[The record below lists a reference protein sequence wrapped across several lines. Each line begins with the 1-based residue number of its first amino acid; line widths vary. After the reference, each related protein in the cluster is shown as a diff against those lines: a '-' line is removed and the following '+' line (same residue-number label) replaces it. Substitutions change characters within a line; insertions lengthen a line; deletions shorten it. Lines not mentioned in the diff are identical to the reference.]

1 VKSTHSEQDACYHA
15 CVALGRGVG
24 RYDRAAGN
32 ELHIG
37 VVRDGAG
44 MPRPAT
50 KGVRAMSIAVTGVGL
65 FMAAFLIHVA
75 WWRLGRPRRS
85 GQTLIVLM
93 VAVISITWLVAF
105 ASALFWPAAACLLP
119 GNLIAFVHALVVAL
133 AIAAAYVM
141 TYPAIEVE
149 SPILVLI
156 DTIAKGGRAGVEIKE
171 LRHRLDND
179 ALVAPRIQDLLD
191 EGLLVFDDGR
201 YRPTAKGVALARMF
215 AVWRRLIGAG
225 EGG

>member
-1 VKSTHSEQDACYHA
+1 
-15 CVALGRGVG
+15 VASGRRIG
-24 RYDRAAGN
+24 RYDRAANN
-32 ELHIG
+32 ELHVG

-44 MPRPAT
+44 VPRSAT
-50 KGVRAMSIAVTGVGL
+50 KGVGAMSIAVTGVGL
-65 FMAAFLIHVA
+65 FMAAFVIHVA

-93 VAVISITWLVAF
+93 VAVIGITWLVVF
-105 ASALFWPAAACLLP
+105 ASALFWPAAAHLLP

-156 DTIAKGGRAGVEIKE
+156 DTIAKGGRAGVEFKE

-191 EGLLVFDDGR
+191 EGLLVLDDGR

-215 AVWRRLIGAG
+215 AGWRRIIGAG